1 MSDKQKY
8 PAADAMEVAK
18 SECFAL
24 VPFCQKLAIAGSLRR
39 GKELV
44 SDIEIVYIPRFEQR
58 KVDMFAFDDVSLADE
73 VIEARLTTAGDGIC
87 KRQNKVG
94 AFTWGIKNKL
104 AVHVATGIPIDFFAV
119 LPPNNWW
126 IALVIRTGS
135 LETNLKLTQGAQAR
149 GRTLHAYGA
158 GVEIDSSGAMLEP
171 KSERDVFDFCGVEY
185 AEPKDR

>member
-8 PAADAMEVAK
+8 PAADALYVAGLL
-18 SECFAL
+18 CVIL
-24 VPFCQKLAIAGSLRR
+24 GPFCERLEIAGSLRR
-39 GKELV
+39 KKQLV
-44 SDIEIVYIPRFEQR
+44 SDVELVYQPKIQR
-58 KVDMFAFDDVSLADE
+58 QRDKADMFALAD
-73 VIEARLTTAGDGIC
+73 VNLADVCIEEMLAAGGIQ
-87 KRQNKVG
+87 KRPSRVG
-94 AFTWGIKNKL
+94 VFTWGPQNKL
-104 AVHVATGIPIDFFAV
+104 AVHVETGIPVDFFAV
-119 LPPNNWW
+119 LKPENWW
-126 IALVIRTGS
+126 VSLVIRTGS